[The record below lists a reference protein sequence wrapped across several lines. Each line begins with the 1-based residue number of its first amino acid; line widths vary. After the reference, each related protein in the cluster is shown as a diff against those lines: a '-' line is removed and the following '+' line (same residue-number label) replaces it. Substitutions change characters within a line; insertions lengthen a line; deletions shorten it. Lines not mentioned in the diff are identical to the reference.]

1 MLSAYSVSIHHICR
15 GHGGHC
21 PWSKNVQFC
30 STWNLLMVMWN
41 KFASH
46 NKQSCSTWQNCLS
59 CGVILACVSMT
70 NCSLYQIL
78 IHVTNLQCM
87 LSCRDL
93 RCFDAKSI
101 LSRFT
106 HFSVEQKLTHKS
118 CPWSTNDKYDVWVW
132 VYSEKRDP
140 GQGTSSPPAY
150 TLEAPNNSS
159 RLHPSFPDAH
169 TKRGCLRRKRGRQCW
184 LAIVLDLTWLN
195 LTSITDTHCG

>member
-1 MLSAYSVSIHHICR
+1 
-15 GHGGHC
+15 
-21 PWSKNVQFC
+21 
-30 STWNLLMVMWN
+30 MVMWN

-118 CPWSTNDKYDVWVW
+118 CPWSTHDKYDVCTKCSLAHFCAKLFV
-132 VYSEKRDP
+132 S
-140 GQGTSSPPAY
+140 QSCA
-150 TLEAPNNSS
+150 
-159 RLHPSFPDAH
+159 RLGAEFQWLKIWHSKLFYFIFPSKAVHF
-169 TKRGCLRRKRGRQCW
+169 L
-184 LAIVLDLTWLN
+184 
-195 LTSITDTHCG
+195 